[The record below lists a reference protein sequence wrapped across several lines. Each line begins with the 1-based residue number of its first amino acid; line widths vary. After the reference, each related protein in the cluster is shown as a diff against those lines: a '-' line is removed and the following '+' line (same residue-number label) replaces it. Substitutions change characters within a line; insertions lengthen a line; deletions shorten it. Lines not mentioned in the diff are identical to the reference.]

1 MVDKEELEA
10 VENLTTIMANIGLI
24 ITTVIPAIEK
34 LCNIF
39 KCGKHC
45 KK

>member
-10 VENLTTIMANIGLI
+10 VEKITTIMANIAMI
-24 ITTVIPAIEK
+24 ITTAIPVVEK

-39 KCGKHC
+39 KAGKHS